1 MKKQSRSDNKWFTKN
16 SENSNWKKT
25 MSKGKNLS
33 KFKLKMFAREKTLKI
48 QTEENDEA
56 TKKLETN
63 T

>member
-1 MKKQSRSDNKWFTKN
+1 
-16 SENSNWKKT
+16 